1 MKLLS
6 SLPLAAVVLAT
17 LSACSTMPSDT
28 SPLLLARSEHQ
39 AARDNPQTAS
49 LAASELQDAD
59 AAMQRANQAAAA
71 REPAATV
78 DHLAYLARQRA
89 TIAQE
94 VGKQKA
100 AEQRVNDANAVRD
113 RVQLEARTREAD
125 VARQRAA
132 TAQDQTRVAEGQTRA
147 AQEQARSA
155 QDQTRAAEEE
165 ARTAAQRN
173 QALEE
178 QVKELNAQ
186 ATPRGWVITFS
197 DVLFSS
203 GRADLKPGSARD
215 IDKLA
220 QFLEN
225 YPQRT
230 VLIEGF
236 TDSTGSDA
244 TNLAL
249 SERRSAAVRVALIDK
264 GVNPRRIATRGY
276 GESYPVADNTSAGGR
291 QLNRRV
297 EIILSDDTGLIPAR

>member
-17 LSACSTMPSDT
+17 LSACSTMPPDT

-125 VARQRAA
+125 VARQRTA
-132 TAQDQTRVAEGQTRA
+132 TAQDQTRMAESQTRA

-203 GRADLKPGSARD
+203 GRADLKSGSARD

-244 TNLAL
+244 TNQAL
-249 SERRSAAVRVALIDK
+249 SERRSDAVRVALIDK